1 MTEERSFAATHASGE
16 TVSSFARV
24 LGRWDVFILSFGAMI
39 GWGWV
44 VLAGGWV
51 AAGGLWGT
59 ALAFAVGGAAI
70 ILIGLLYA
78 ELASALPFVGGEHV
92 YTERAFGPTV
102 AFVCAWA
109 IILGYVSVVVFEAI
123 ALPVAIGYLAPD
135 VRQIHLWTVAGYDV
149 HAGEVAIGATG
160 ALIMTVV
167 NILGARVA
175 ARVQAAVVLV
185 LLAGGLVLVLGAI
198 FGERTLPPPEQTWGG
213 LAGVAG
219 VLVMVPFL
227 FVGFDVVPQS
237 AEEIGGS
244 RVDIGRM
251 IVLSVVAAVLFY
263 VLVVAAT
270 ALAGPAASGS
280 LAAAD
285 AATTLWR
292 SPVAGTIV
300 VIGGIGGILTS
311 WNAFLIGGSRAI
323 YALAQAGQLPSFL
336 GALHSRYKT
345 PWVAIA
351 LIGCL
356 SALAPILGRSALVWI
371 VDAGGIGITLCYGL
385 VAGAFLVLR
394 KKAPNLPR
402 PYRVA
407 AGPLVGVAGL
417 VLAAGL
423 LTLYLPWSPS
433 ALIWPQE
440 WLLVAGWALLGLIL
454 WFVQRSAHDRRSPQP
469 TSAKIE

>member
-1 MTEERSFAATHASGE
+1 VTGVQRSGAAHASGE
-16 TVSSFARV
+16 PASPFARV

-59 ALAFAVGGAAI
+59 ALAFAIGGGAI

-92 YTERAFGPTV
+92 YTERAFGPAV

-123 ALPVAIGYLAPD
+123 ALPVAIGYLAPG

-149 HAGEVAIGATG
+149 NAGEAVIGAAA
-160 ALIMTVV
+160 ALIMTAL
-167 NILGARVA
+167 NIFGARVA
-175 ARVQAAVVLV
+175 ARAQAAVVLV
-185 LLAGGLVLVLGAI
+185 LLAGGLVLILGAI
-198 FGERTLPPPEQTWGG
+198 FGERTLPPPEHSWGG
-213 LAGVAG
+213 LKGVAG

-244 RVDIGRM
+244 RRDIGRM

-263 VLVVAAT
+263 ILVVAAT
-270 ALAGPAASGS
+270 ALAGPPSSGS

-285 AATTLWR
+285 AATTLWQ
-292 SPVAGTIV
+292 SPIAGTIV
-300 VIGGIGGILTS
+300 VIAGIGGILTS
-311 WNAFLIGGSRAI
+311 WNAFLIGGSRAV

-336 GALHSRYKT
+336 GAVHHRFKT
-345 PWVAIA
+345 PWVAIT
-351 LIGCL
+351 LIGGL
-356 SALAPILGRSALVWI
+356 SALAPLLGRSALVWI

-394 KKAPNLPR
+394 KKAPDLPR

-407 AGPLVGVAGL
+407 GGTVVGVAGL
-417 VLAAGL
+417 ILAAGL
-423 LTLYLPWSPS
+423 LALYLPWSPS
-433 ALIWPQE
+433 ALVWPQE

-454 WFVQRSAHDRRSPQP
+454 WFVQRSEL
-469 TSAKIE
+469 TS